1 MISLAPTVNVILRMH
16 CEGHSQAAIA
26 AAVGWK
32 RHQVVSKLKEIREEQ
47 REERE
52 EMVQRTCDQLDY
64 LYRRQLAPYCGVT
77 KDGYDLNKD
86 ALPDKTAQTL
96 LKILEQ
102 KSRLLGL
109 QAPTRSEVSL
119 GFENLSE
126 AELLDE
132 AARLWGDQ
140 LPILTPAEDSR

>member
-1 MISLAPTVNVILRMH
+1 MTSLDPTINEILRLH
-16 CEGHSQAAIA
+16 CEGHSPAAIA

-32 RHQVVSKLKEIREEQ
+32 RHQVTSKLKEIREEQ

-77 KDGYDLNKD
+77 KDGYDRSKD
-86 ALPDKTAQTL
+86 ALPEKTAATL
-96 LKILEQ
+96 LKILDQ
-102 KSRLLGL
+102 KAKLLGL
-109 QAPTRSEVSL
+109 NSPVKSEVSL

-132 AARLWGDQ
+132 AARLWGDK
-140 LPILTPAEDSR
+140 LPSIAPAE